1 MRLRVAGL
9 VAGSLLVFTAAAL
22 ADASFSDTQGDNNAA
37 PDATSVTVSESPDG
51 TITVGVTVANY
62 QALPSNSWINLWFD
76 LDSNQ
81 GTGDAGDEAL
91 VRYVANGTIDFLLWN
106 GSELVSRPPAGM
118 TGRFEAGVL
127 TVTVPKSALG
137 SPAAFGVLVVTSREQ
152 QFGEDELIASDYA
165 PDRDRSP
172 FVASA
177 QLVFPD
183 PSGDQDAAPDIAGVR
198 VSDTKDGWIS
208 FAIST
213 PNYAT
218 LPGDTVLLLEIDRD
232 GRPSTGDDGAEVLVT
247 NIGGE
252 VILERWSARE
262 REWIEDDSPTRVR
275 QRNADG
281 LVTIDVH
288 RSELADVARFGFFL
302 VSADLNTLAESVLA
316 LDFMPDN
323 QSFVRYTLVNKAAL
337 RLIGGQ
343 TFGTPS
349 RPRAGKPFTVT
360 LPVRRTDTGRAITS
374 GTVTCNVRV
383 AGKNVAATGRVA
395 SGTGRCS
402 FRVPEG
408 ASGKRVTGSMV
419 VRSAGKTV
427 SARFSFTVR

>member
-1 MRLRVAGL
+1 MRWWVAGL
-9 VAGSLLVFTAAAL
+9 VTGSLLVFAAAAL
-22 ADASFSDTQGDNNAA
+22 ANASFSDAQGDNNAA
-37 PDATSVTVSESPDG
+37 PDATSVTVSESADG
-51 TITVGVTVANY
+51 TITIALTVANY
-62 QALPSNSWINLWFD
+62 QALPPNSWINVWFD

-81 GTGDAGDEAL
+81 RTGDAGDEAL

-127 TVTVPKSALG
+127 TVTVPKSAIG

-172 FVASA
+172 FVAPA

-183 PSGDQDAAPDIAGVR
+183 PQGDEDAAPDIAGVR

-262 REWIEDDSPTRVR
+262 RKWIEDGSPTRVR
-275 QRNADG
+275 ARNAEAI
-281 LVTIDVH
+281 VTLDVH
-288 RSELADVARFGFFL
+288 RSELDDVARFGFSL
-302 VSADLNTLAESVLA
+302 ISADINTLAESVLA
-316 LDFMPDN
+316 LDFMPDD
-323 QSFVRYTLVNKAAL
+323 QSFFRYTLANKPPL

-343 TFGTPS
+343 TFGTPGS
-349 RPRAGKPFTVT
+349 PSAGRPFTVK
-360 LPVRRTDTGRAITS
+360 LPVRRSDTGRAITS
-374 GTVTCNVRV
+374 GTVTCNVT
-383 AGKNVAATGRVA
+383 AG
-395 SGTGRCS
+395 
-402 FRVPEG
+402 
-408 ASGKRVTGSMV
+408 GKRVPAVGKVRAGGGQCSLVVPETAALVRGSLTV
-419 VRSAGKTV
+419 HSGGKSVT
-427 SARFSFTVR
+427 ARFSFPVR